1 MTFQKTKKSKLRKV
15 NNFSYLHTFAYSL
28 IIRSLMLLAAGNGN
42 IDLLKHLLDEK
53 EVPVDYTED
62 ES

>member
-1 MTFQKTKKSKLRKV
+1 M
-15 NNFSYLHTFAYSL
+15 FAYSL
-28 IIRSLMLLAAGNGN
+28 IIRSLMMLAAGNGN

-62 ES
+62 GL